1 MGIVRSRLGASSA
14 GRGASIVRMP
24 SLESDE
30 RICSGLVP
38 LGSRNSRLYSRYTER
53 FSDFSSCLARTWS
66 RLSTVLTTISSG
78 TYWETSK
85 RSLSCLLPSSASW
98 IRGEF
103 MPSSHVLLPVPRP
116 PLTCGPGALEKKS
129 LSWSSN
135 WERKRDISSSIFFIS
150 ASKRSRIELN
160 SLSRMLSSDFW
171 MGTRR
176 SGAMVMICAHEGAQP
191 QHSTLGRL
199 TMSRRSSLATQVL
212 PKEILTY
219 EQDAQ
224 SGV

>member
-116 PLTCGPGALEKKS
+116 VCNQRATKKS
-129 LSWSSN
+129 RSWSSN

-199 TMSRRSSLATQVL
+199 TTSRRSSLATQIL
-212 PKEILTY
+212 PKEMIKTHL
-219 EQDAQ
+219 
-224 SGV
+224 